1 MQNDDIQAPSKLR
14 AWLRREGRRNGW
26 LADQC
31 QVNPATLTRWLTGKS
46 VPQAIYRG
54 DLERITEGAVMAEDW
69 ERRER

>member
-31 QVNPATLTRWLTGKS
+31 QVNPATLTRWLTSKS
-46 VPQAIYRG
+46 VPQPVYRG
-54 DLERITEGAVMAEDW
+54 VLERITEGAVMAEDW
-69 ERRER
+69 EAKK